1 MFNVVTTKKIIKSIA
16 ILAFVSI
23 VQSCGNNSNNID
35 LLSQAQSAYEIGNYT
50 LSMQLLDSLKQ
61 NSDDI
66 EQLKKGLHLRT
77 LNQESIIK
85 NEIAINDSLITV
97 LEKENMLYDGKFKY
111 IKHKDM
117 VEGYYVHKT
126 IAGDAGN
133 TERTIIEPR
142 IDEND
147 MFYMVSYL
155 SGKDVKHTSV
165 ALKTKSGLV
174 TSKTIAYDNA
184 RNYRYN
190 SGGVTYESI
199 TFDNAQCD
207 TLGCFIAD
215 NINSRINLVFQ
226 GKKSHTI
233 VLNDKYKNAIAE
245 TYRCASNRIKG
256 KAAIKKRLFLE
267 NKLKLAQKQIEQTKI
282 ID

>member
-1 MFNVVTTKKIIKSIA
+1 MFNVVITKKTVKNIA
-16 ILAFVSI
+16 LLAFLGF
-23 VQSCGNNSNNID
+23 VQSCGSGNDNEN
-35 LLSQAQSAYEIGNYT
+35 LLSQAQSAYESGNYT
-50 LSMQLLDSLKQ
+50 LSIQLLDSLNKT
-61 NSDDI
+61 SDDI
-66 EQLKKGLHLRT
+66 ERLKKGLHLRT
-77 LNQESIIK
+77 LNQEGIIK
-85 NEIAINDSLITV
+85 NEIAQNDSLIAV
-97 LEKENMLYDGKFKY
+97 LEEENKLYDGKFKY

-117 VEGYYVHKT
+117 VEGFYVHKT
-126 IAGDAGN
+126 IAVDIDN

-147 MFYMVSYL
+147 MFFMVSYL
-155 SGKDVKHTSV
+155 TGRDVKHTSIKLN
-165 ALKTKSGLV
+165 AKSGSV
-174 TSKTIAYDNA
+174 SSKTVAYDKA

-190 SGGVTYESI
+190 SGGVVYESI

-215 NINSRINLVFQ
+215 NIDSEINVVFQ

-245 TYRCASNRIKG
+245 TYRCATNKTKG
-256 KAAIKKRLFLE
+256 KAAIKKRMFLE

-282 ID
+282 TD

>member
-1 MFNVVTTKKIIKSIA
+1 MFNVVITKKIIKSFA
-16 ILAFVSI
+16 ILAFASL
-23 VQSCGNNSNNID
+23 VQSCGNNSDNID
-35 LLSQAQSAYEIGNYT
+35 LLSQAQSAYEIGNYD
-50 LSMQLLDSLKQ
+50 LSLQLLDSLKK
-61 NSDDI
+61 NSDNI

-77 LNQESIIK
+77 LNQEGIIK
-85 NEIAINDSLITV
+85 NEIAENDSLIIV

-117 VEGYYVHKT
+117 VEGFYVHKS
-126 IAGDAGN
+126 IAGDVGN
-133 TERTIIEPR
+133 PERTTIEPR

-147 MFYMVSYL
+147 MFFMVSYL

-165 ALKTKSGLV
+165 TLKTKSGLV
-174 TSKTIAYDNA
+174 ASKTIAYDNA

-207 TLGCFIAD
+207 TLGRFITD
-215 NINSRINLVFQ
+215 NINSLINLVFK

-245 TYRCASNRIKG
+245 TYRCASNRARG

-267 NKLKLAQKQIEQTKI
+267 NKLKVAQKQIEQTKLT
-282 ID
+282 D